1 MHSIDYWQSLSS
13 LYGSYNSACY
23 VHSYTYVARQLTPA
37 YPLLAS
43 TRSLEAA
50 LGILCAQPDTGC
62 LHEKEQWEATVPMV
76 LLFSSIMD
84 PLGFQALK
92 GHLATIL
99 WYSDFRNMYF
109 RLLND

>member
-1 MHSIDYWQSLSS
+1 MGVTTLLAICIAAL
-13 LYGSYNSACY
+13 
-23 VHSYTYVARQLTPA
+23 ARQLTLA

-43 TRSLEAA
+43 TRSLEAGCGLFLA
-50 LGILCAQPDTGC
+50 FCAQLDTGC
-62 LHEKEQWEATVPMV
+62 FHEKEQWEATVPMV
-76 LLFSSIMD
+76 LLFSSTMD

-109 RLLND
+109 RLLNVTNLKMHF